1 MAIPRA
7 VLGFKNK
14 LINEFTSGATEDVN
28 YPFDNC
34 RDYKTNTEWSPAANS
49 GTLTITLLVITGLG
63 ATSAFGYFGIM
74 SRNAASAGLSVTV
87 RGYDLT
93 SALVK
98 TVTIT
103 SFTDGMPAMS
113 AFDNFLCSQIQIDL
127 TWTSKLYVTTL
138 AAGEA
143 MWFDRTVSLGYQPA
157 RFAIKDK
164 VQSFITE
171 GNNVVQGRRIR
182 GMKQEEAEVKLQK
195 FNDVAAWYKDYANH
209 VLDSKTLW
217 FMANDQIPTQII
229 HGVQSPSKLQDLAY
243 SRPDKADLK
252 FSIEGWA

>member
-14 LINEFTSGATEDVN
+14 FVSEYVSGYSEDVN
-28 YPFDNC
+28 YPFGNC
-34 RDYKTNTEWSPAANS
+34 CDYKTNTEWSPQNNS

-63 ATSAFGYFGIM
+63 ASSACGYFGIM

-93 SALVK
+93 STLVK
-98 TVTIT
+98 TITIT
-103 SFTDGMPAMS
+103 SFTDGVPEMRV
-113 AFDNFLCSQIQIDL
+113 FDNFLCSQIQVDL
-127 TWTSKLYVTTL
+127 TWTSKLYITTL

-164 VQSFITE
+164 VQGFITE
-171 GNNVVQGRRIR
+171 GNS
-182 GMKQEEAEVKLQK
+182 
-195 FNDVAAWYKDYANH
+195 F
-209 VLDSKTLW
+209 
-217 FMANDQIPTQII
+217 II
-229 HGVQSPSKLQDLAY
+229 
-243 SRPDKADLK
+243 
-252 FSIEGWA
+252 I